1 VRTFYHYLSIFK
13 TFNEKKIN
21 YIVVGG
27 MAVNLHGIPRMTYDI
42 DLILSLKDKNLKNFL
57 ELMTEWGFKPKVPV
71 KMMELAIK
79 QKRQDWIK
87 NKNMKAFNFV
97 NPDWELSEIDI
108 IIDSPIDYERAIK
121 NVTKLKLEN
130 IAIPLI
136 SIKDL
141 IKMKRVSGR
150 AQDKADIANLN
161 KILKT

>member
-1 VRTFYHYLSIFK
+1 VRTFYDYLSIFK

-79 QKRQDWIK
+79 QKRQVWVK
-87 NKNMKAFNFV
+87 NKNMKAFNFI

-121 NVTKLKLEN
+121 NATKVKLEN
-130 IAIPLI
+130 ISIPLI

>member
-1 VRTFYHYLSIFK
+1 MRTFYDYLSIFK

-79 QKRQDWIK
+79 QKRQVWVK
-87 NKNMKAFNFV
+87 NKNMKAFNFI

-121 NVTKLKLEN
+121 NATKVKLEN